1 MKNILSCDWGTSNF
15 RIRLIGIENEEI
27 IDEISTAEG
36 ISSTHNNWIN
46 SGIDREG
53 FYSRIIQNN
62 ISALQRKAGMVL
74 EDIPVLIS
82 GMASSSLG
90 IRELN
95 YAGLPF
101 SSDGSSAGLTRITV
115 DGFKHEIFLISGVRS
130 ENDVMRG
137 EETQWLGLIQGEQLK
152 NESELL
158 FILPGTHAKHLEIRS
173 RQLVNL
179 RTYMTGEFFNLLSTS
194 SVLKNS
200 VVHGESMNTKSDE
213 DAFIEGVKAAQ
224 GSSILHESFLVR
236 TNELFQKFSRHQ
248 NTFYLS
254 GLLIGSELQDIA
266 GSKIVLAA
274 AASLLK
280 PYQLA
285 LECLGA
291 GTRVITIS
299 PGSLDK
305 AVIQGQLIIFNQNIQ
320 Q

>member
-27 IDEISTAEG
+27 IDEISTSEG
-36 ISSTHNNWIN
+36 ISSTYNNWIN
-46 SGIDREG
+46 SGKDREE

-62 ISALQRKAGMVL
+62 VLELQRKCGTDL
-74 EDIPVLIS
+74 ENIPVLIS

-90 IRELN
+90 IREMD

-101 SSDGSSAGLTRITV
+101 SSDGSSAGLTRITI

-158 FILPGTHAKHLEIRS
+158 FILPGTHAKHLEIKS
-173 RQLVNL
+173 RQLVNF

-200 VVHGESMNTKSDE
+200 VVQGGSMNTKDDE
-213 DAFIEGVKAAQ
+213 SAFIEGVKAAQ

-236 TNELFQKFSRHQ
+236 TNELFQKFSRQQ

-254 GLLIGSELQDIA
+254 GLLIGSELQHVT

-274 AASLLK
+274 PVSLLK

-291 GTRVITIS
+291 GNRVITIS